1 MEKKRELRLAQTV
14 GKAIASRRLGL
25 GLTQEDVAERLGI
38 GYEAVSRMERGLNIP
53 TVTRLIELAEVLDCA
68 VSELVTQSSDRAL
81 DQAKVIAQKIQRL
94 SAKDRSATLQIV
106 DILSDRLSSHRK
118 AGDES

>member
-1 MEKKRELRLAQTV
+1 MEKTRELRLAKAV
-14 GKAIASRRLGL
+14 GKAIASRRSKLR
-25 GLTQEDVAERLGI
+25 LTQEDVAERLGI

-94 SAKDRSATLQIV
+94 SAKDRSATLQIM

-118 AGDES
+118 AGDEF